1 MGGVELNDQLLK
13 YSAFSR
19 HSLKWWEKVFFHLM
33 NIAVVNSYIMYKA
46 WLSTKPS
53 TKNKHVTQIYFCTN
67 VIKAMI
73 SEAGDELIPPTA
85 PRNSSSSIGYEVQR
99 LSGQHFPRKIEIVS
113 KKGVVL
119 KNRVSRLCKVCVPAE
134 HSMDAQTG
142 ERRKHLG

>member
-1 MGGVELNDQLLK
+1 MAVNKTINKKQTC
-13 YSAFSR
+13 
-19 HSLKWWEKVFFHLM
+19 HS
-33 NIAVVNSYIMYKA
+33 
-46 WLSTKPS
+46 
-53 TKNKHVTQIYFCTN
+53 IYFCTN